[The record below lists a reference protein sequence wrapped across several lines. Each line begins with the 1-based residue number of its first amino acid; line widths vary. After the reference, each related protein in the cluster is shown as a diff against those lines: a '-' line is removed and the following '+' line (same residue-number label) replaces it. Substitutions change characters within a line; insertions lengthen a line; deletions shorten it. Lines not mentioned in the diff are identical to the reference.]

1 MLPALNRKW
10 LGIAGVPPH
19 DAARAYAWERRLHW
33 VMLGFAL
40 LAVLSFYLLEVE
52 KDPQLRRVGR
62 AIEVLIF
69 VAFAA
74 ELAWML
80 VVTRQKLRY
89 LLGNWLDP
97 LIVLA
102 AFMSMLGHDAEWVA
116 WGRFLRL
123 AMVGM
128 VLARAAAEIRTLFSP
143 GGLPYVFGFAVLAM
157 LVAGAGFYWLD
168 PQIDSYADGLWLAF
182 VTAATV
188 GYGDVVPTTAA
199 ARVLAVVIVVIGV
212 AFLSM
217 LTASVAAFFIG
228 EDEKLLRK
236 EMHHDIRQLREEV
249 ARMIGEEERALTREV
264 REDVRI
270 LREDVRGLREELQR
284 MRQVAKPHPEDGDP
298 PPGQSS

>member
-1 MLPALNRKW
+1 MLPRLNRHW

-19 DAARAYAWERRLHW
+19 DAPRAYAWEKRLHW

-52 KDPQLRRVGR
+52 RDPQLRLIGR
-62 AIEVLIF
+62 WVEIVI
-69 VAFAA
+69 FAA
-74 ELAWML
+74 FTAELVWML
-80 VVTRQKLRY
+80 TVTRQKLRY
-89 LLGNWLDP
+89 LLGNWLDL
-97 LIVLA
+97 LIICA
-102 AFMSMLGHDAEWVA
+102 AFMSVAGHDAEGVV

-168 PQIDSYADGLWLAF
+168 PTIPSYADGLWLAF

-188 GYGDVVPTTAA
+188 GYGDLVPTTPA
-199 ARVLAVVIVVIGV
+199 ARVLAVIIVVIGV

-217 LTASVAAFFIG
+217 VTASVAAFFIG

-236 EMHHDIRQLREEV
+236 EMHHDIRRLREEV
-249 ARMIGEEERALTREV
+249 AQMISDEERALTREV
-264 REDVRI
+264 REDVRV
-270 LREDVRGLREELQR
+270 LREDVRRLREDIERERALTVR
-284 MRQVAKPHPEDGDP
+284 REGGGPDHA
-298 PPGQSS
+298 S

>member
-1 MLPALNRKW
+1 MLPKLNRHW
-10 LGIAGVPPH
+10 LGVAGVPPH
-19 DAARAYAWERRLHW
+19 DVPRAYAWEKRLHW

-52 KDPQLRRVGR
+52 RNPQLRHIGR
-62 AIEVLIF
+62 AVEVLIF
-69 VAFAA
+69 AAFSA
-74 ELAWML
+74 ELLWML
-80 VVTRQKLRY
+80 AVTRQKLHY
-89 LLGNWLDP
+89 LLGNWLDL
-97 LIVLA
+97 LIVFA
-102 AFMSMLGHDAEWVA
+102 AFMSIAGHDAEWVA

-143 GGLPYVFGFAVLAM
+143 GGLPYVFGFAVLSM

-168 PQIDSYADGLWLAF
+168 PHVDSYADGLWLAF

-188 GYGDVVPTTAA
+188 GYGDVVPTTTA
-199 ARVLAVVIVVIGV
+199 ARVLAVFIVVIGV

-236 EMHHDIRQLREEV
+236 EMHHDIRQLRADV
-249 ARMIGEEERALTREV
+249 ARMISEEERALTREV
-264 REDVRI
+264 REDVRV
-270 LREDVRGLREELQR
+270 LRDEVRGLREELERQR
-284 MRQVAKPHPEDGDP
+284 SHQPQRTGRDP
-298 PPGQSS
+298 QS

>member
-19 DAARAYAWERRLHW
+19 DEPRAYLWEKRLHW
-33 VMLGFAL
+33 VMLAFAM

-52 KDPQLRRVGR
+52 RAPDLR
-62 AIEVLIF
+62 AIGRTVEVVIF

-80 VVTRQKLRY
+80 AITRHKVRY
-89 LLGNWLDP
+89 LLGNWLDA

-102 AFMSMLGHDAEWVA
+102 AFMSITGHDAEWVA

-128 VLARAAAEIRTLFSP
+128 VLTRAAAEIRTLFSP
-143 GGLPYVFGFAVLAM
+143 GGLPYVFGFAVLSM

-168 PQIDSYADGLWLAF
+168 PKIGSYSDGLWLAF

-188 GYGDVVPTTAA
+188 GYGDVVPTTTA
-199 ARVLAVVIVVIGV
+199 ARVLAVIIVVIGV

-228 EDEKLLRK
+228 EDEKLLRR

-249 ARMIGEEERALTREV
+249 AQMISDEQRALTREV
-264 REDVRI
+264 REDVRL
-270 LREDVRGLREELQR
+270 LREDVRGLRQELRRLQEGAR
-284 MRQVAKPHPEDGDP
+284 PADHRNP
-298 PPGQSS
+298 PDRAS

>member
-1 MLPALNRKW
+1 MLHKLNRRW

-19 DAARAYAWERRLHW
+19 DTPRAYIWEKRLHW

-52 KDPQLRRVGR
+52 RDPQLRRVGR
-62 AIEVLIF
+62 IVEIAIF
-69 VAFAA
+69 VAFTA
-74 ELAWML
+74 ELLWML
-80 VVTRQKLRY
+80 AVTRQKMRY
-89 LLGNWLDP
+89 LLGNWLDL
-97 LIVLA
+97 LIIFA
-102 AFMSMLGHDAEWVA
+102 ALMSIAGHDAEWVA

-143 GGLPYVFGFAVLAM
+143 GGLPYVFGFAVLSM

-168 PQIDSYADGLWLAF
+168 PNVHSYSDGLWLAF

-188 GYGDVVPTTAA
+188 GYGDVVPSTTGS
-199 ARVLAVVIVVIGV
+199 RVLAVVIVVIGL

-217 LTASVAAFFIG
+217 VTASVAAFFIG

-236 EMHHDIRQLREEV
+236 EMHHDIRQLRADV
-249 ARMIGEEERALTREV
+249 ARMISDEERALTREV
-264 REDVRI
+264 REDVRV
-270 LREDVRGLREELQR
+270 LREEVRRLREELERQR
-284 MRQVAKPHPEDGDP
+284 GGGAGSRP
-298 PPGQSS
+298 PP